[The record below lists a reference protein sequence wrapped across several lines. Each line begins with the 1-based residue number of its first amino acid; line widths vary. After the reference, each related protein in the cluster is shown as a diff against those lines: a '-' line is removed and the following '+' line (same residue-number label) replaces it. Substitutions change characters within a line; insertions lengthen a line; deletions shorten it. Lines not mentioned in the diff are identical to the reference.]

1 MASVGQELLAVPL
14 PEMVMKLGL
23 GIAEAQRALDENSV
37 ETSQLLAETTV
48 PLVLA
53 VTQVIAADGTVTFT
67 NADPVDVSLLQIGL
81 MPTFYQFSEATIE
94 VTMDIKTTSSRET
107 NVKVSAKA
115 KVGFA
120 CFSASVNTEVSHNRK
135 FGKEVKGIVD
145 RIEKENGLWD
155 YSASADDEFT
165 ILSDSIEY
173 MVSELGVE
181 VIVYPAED
189 PSYDPQKKARF
200 ALPGRVSIFLE

>member
-37 ETSQLLAETTV
+37 ETAQMLVDTTV

-53 VTQVIAADGTVTFT
+53 VTQTIAADGTVSFT
-67 NADPVDVSLLQIGL
+67 NAAPVDVSLLQIGL

-115 KVGFA
+115 KVGFG
-120 CFSASVNTEVSHNRK
+120 CWSVSVNTEVSHNRK
-135 FGKEVKGIVD
+135 FGKEVHGTSRLVTKMVPVPPPPRIAPELMVVD
-145 RIEKENGLWD
+145 NRPPKETPDN
-155 YSASADDEFT
+155 E
-165 ILSDSIEY
+165 
-173 MVSELGVE
+173 
-181 VIVYPAED
+181 
-189 PSYDPQKKARF
+189 
-200 ALPGRVSIFLE
+200 

>member
-37 ETSQLLAETTV
+37 ETAQLLAETTV
-48 PLVLA
+48 PLVLS
-53 VTQVIAADGTVTFT
+53 VTQTIAADGSVSFA

-81 MPTFYQFSEATIE
+81 MPTFYQFSEATID

-120 CFSASVNTEVSHNRK
+120 CWSASINVDVSHNRK
-135 FGKEVKGIVD
+135 FGKEVHGTSHLITKMVPVPPPARIAPELTVVD
-145 RIEKENGLWD
+145 NRPPKETPDN
-155 YSASADDEFT
+155 A
-165 ILSDSIEY
+165 
-173 MVSELGVE
+173 
-181 VIVYPAED
+181 
-189 PSYDPQKKARF
+189 
-200 ALPGRVSIFLE
+200 

>member
-23 GIAEAQRALDENSV
+23 GIAEAQRGLDENSV
-37 ETSQLLAETTV
+37 DTAKLLAETTV

-53 VTQVIAADGTVTFT
+53 VTQTISAEGEVSFT
-67 NADPVDVSLLQIGL
+67 NGDPVTVSLLQIGL

-115 KVGFA
+115 KVGFS
-120 CFSASVNTEVSHNRK
+120 CFSASVSTDVSHNRK
-135 FGKEVKGIVD
+135 FGKEVKGTSRLFTKMVPVPPPPRIAPELTIVD
-145 RIEKENGLWD
+145 NRPPKEVPDN
-155 YSASADDEFT
+155 A
-165 ILSDSIEY
+165 
-173 MVSELGVE
+173 
-181 VIVYPAED
+181 
-189 PSYDPQKKARF
+189 
-200 ALPGRVSIFLE
+200 